1 MENNT
6 PMKLNLDDKKVIE
19 TIKRTVAVGADE
31 VELSMFLE
39 FCKAA
44 GLNPFKREA
53 WFIKAG
59 GRAQIMTGLN
69 GYLKIANK
77 HPQFD
82 GMEIEII
89 EGQGGVEKAICKVHR
104 KDRKYPSTGIALMRE
119 YKKGTPIWSQMPS
132 VMLGKVAKCIAIRE
146 AFPLE
151 TEGTYTEEEMPPE
164 FAASNQAPIPE
175 APKTVEVV
183 PADELPTRA
192 PEYFEYDL
200 TRIEDIEQREVL
212 VAWGTKVGCL
222 YDPEQMRLKSKKQL
236 KKLKTM
242 EVYAPEGAESHV

>member
-1 MENNT
+1 MNENL

-19 TIKRTVAVGADE
+19 TIKKTVAVGADE

-82 GMEIEII
+82 GMEIDIV
-89 EGQGGVEKAICKVHR
+89 EGQLGIEKAICKVYR
-104 KDRKYPSTGIALMRE
+104 KDRKYPSVGIALMRE

-151 TEGTYTEEEMPPE
+151 TEGTYAEEEMPPE
-164 FAASNQAPIPE
+164 FAAVNQATEPAKPQ
-175 APKTVEVV
+175 AEVV
-183 PADELPTRA
+183 PADDLPERA
-192 PEYFEYDL
+192 PEYYEYDL
-200 TRIEDIEQREVL
+200 HRVEDSEQREVL
-212 VAWGTKVGCL
+212 IAWATKVGCI
-222 YDPEQMRLKSKKQL
+222 YDPAQMRLKSKKQI
-236 KKLKTM
+236 KKLKAM
-242 EVYAPEGAESHV
+242 EVYVPEGAESHV